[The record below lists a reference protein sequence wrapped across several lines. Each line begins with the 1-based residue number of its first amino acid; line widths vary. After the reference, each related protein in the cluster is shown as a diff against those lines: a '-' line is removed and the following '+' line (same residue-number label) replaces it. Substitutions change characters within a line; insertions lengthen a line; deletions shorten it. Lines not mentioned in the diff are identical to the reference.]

1 MKATQ
6 LRSGLR
12 VAGAA
17 VLAVML
23 GASLAEAQRAPAER
37 VMIPTLQ
44 SADKALGVQAAEA
57 IRDRLT
63 KETNVRELV
72 VVPKADINNS
82 LQSSGYSTTEALAP
96 SDAKALA
103 TLVRAAQYV
112 DGTVTRTAAG
122 YKIDARLIL
131 TRDMTRGQVLPSVQ
145 SARLDDAANQVA
157 KAIKAARRQ
166 IPAEEQCHNNSSQG
180 QYQAAIAAAR
190 AEVQRNPNANIA
202 AACLAQAY
210 ARAKMEDSAIAVAER
225 IRSADPRNITALRL
239 LVELYQAKQ
248 PPDPKGLDVLASLAA
263 ADPTNIRQ
271 IQDVVTEF
279 GKAGQPQRAI
289 PLVRDLLQ
297 NNPGDPQLLS
307 LAWIVYLNARDFQG
321 AINVGNELIRVDTA
335 AATADFYSRLAGAYV
350 GLNQPEKAVEA
361 AARGAAKFPNDP
373 NVQLIGATALLRAG
387 QAQRA
392 AGDSLR
398 AAGQIQQGTV
408 QTQEGTAKL
417 QRAAEYAR
425 RAVSANPKLEN
436 GYLVL
441 IQAQGDLGQTD
452 AVASTLQEA
461 ARNGVNKSIIAALA
475 LQRGNAFF
483 KAGQASKSRD
493 DFTRAIR
500 FLAMSD
506 SLEASADAKFLIGA
520 SAFYVGQSATNDAA
534 DRKSCELARTA
545 RDSFT
550 LAQANLPAGGQKF
563 PNEAA
568 QLLTAIP
575 QFSPAVNDYVKRFCR

>member
-1 MKATQ
+1 LINALEVTPLKASQ

-12 VAGAA
+12 AAGAA
-17 VLAVML
+17 VIAVMV
-23 GASLAEAQRAPAER
+23 GASLAQAQKGPVER

-44 SADKALGVQAAEA
+44 SADKELGVQAAES

-63 KETNVRELV
+63 KETNVRELI

-82 LQSSGYSTTEALAP
+82 LQSSGYPINEALAP

-112 DGTVTRTAAG
+112 DGTVTRTPAG

-131 TRDMTRGQVLPSVQ
+131 ARDMNRGQVLPSAQ
-145 SARLDDAANQVA
+145 SAKLDDAANQVA

-190 AEVQRNPNANIA
+190 TELQRDPNANIA

-210 ARAKMEDSAIAVAER
+210 ARAKMDDSAIAVAER
-225 IRSADPRNITALRL
+225 IRTADPANITALRL

-248 PPDPKGLDVLASLAA
+248 DPKGLDVLASLAA

-271 IQDVVTEF
+271 IQDVIGEF

-335 AATADFYSRLAGAYV
+335 AATADFYSRLAGAYS
-350 GLNQPEKAVEA
+350 GLNQPQLAADA

-373 NVQLIGATALLRAG
+373 NLLLYNASALLKAG
-387 QAQRA
+387 NAQGA
-392 AGDSLR
+392 AD
-398 AAGQIQQGTV
+398 V
-408 QTQEGTAKL
+408 
-417 QRAAEYAR
+417 AR
-425 RAVSANPKLEN
+425 RALVANPKLEN
-436 GYLVL
+436 AYLIL
-441 IQAQGDLGQTD
+441 AQAQSQLNQPD
-452 AVASTLQEA
+452 AFAATLQEA
-461 ARNGVNKSIIAALA
+461 ARNGVNKSILAQLA
-475 LQRGNAFF
+475 LQQGNTLF
-483 KAGQASKSRD
+483 KAAQASKERA
-493 DFTRAIR
+493 DFQRAIR

-520 SAFYVGQSATNDAA
+520 SAFSVGQSATIDANE
-534 DRKSCELARTA
+534 RKSCELARTA
-545 RDSFT
+545 QAMFT

-575 QFSPAVNDYVKRFCR
+575 QFTPAVENEIKRFCK